1 MNKKFLKTIACAAAA
16 AMLAGTLGGCGQDGG
31 TAPAGGTG
39 TDDTGASTASGDK
52 KVVGVILNHT
62 QDVFMKNMERGV
74 KEAAEQHPELD
85 VKIVESGQ
93 DPTKQLSQVEQFIS
107 EGVDIIV
114 LNPTNQEASAT
125 AIDSAVQADV
135 PIMTF
140 NTMSTEEAQAKCVT
154 YVGSDAVESGR
165 IQARYV
171 ADEVLKGKGK
181 VAYMDAL
188 IGHQAQID
196 RKAGWDEV
204 MANYPEIE
212 IVLEGAADFV
222 TDKGMELT
230 ENWLQSGTA
239 FDIIVCQGA
248 DMAYGACLALQD
260 AGKLG
265 EIPVSSIDITN
276 ETAELLKTGEICN
289 LVFQDAIGQ
298 GEGAVE
304 TAAKILAGEKV
315 ESYIDIP
322 YELVT
327 KDNVGDYDGRY

>member
-1 MNKKFLKTIACAAAA
+1 MNKKFLKTVACAAAA
-16 AMLAGTLGGCGQDGG
+16 AMLTGMLGGCGQGDAAG
-31 TAPAGGTG
+31 TAPENGGA
-39 TDDTGASTASGDK
+39 GASAPAGDK

-74 KEAAEQHPELD
+74 KEAAEQHPELE
-85 VKIVESGQ
+85 VKLVESGQ
-93 DPTKQLSQVEQFIS
+93 DPTKQLSQVEQFVS

-125 AIDSAVQADV
+125 AIDAAVEAGI

-140 NTMSTEEAQAKCVT
+140 NTMSTEAAQAKCVT

-171 ADEVLKGKGK
+171 ADEVLKGEGK

-196 RKAGWDEV
+196 RKAGWDEI
-204 MANYPEIE
+204 MKDYPGIE
-212 IVLEGAADFV
+212 VVLEGAADFV

-230 ENWLQSGTA
+230 ENWLQSGTE
-239 FDIIVCQGA
+239 FDIIVSQGA
-248 DMAYGACLALQD
+248 DMAYGARLALQD

-265 EIPVSSIDITN
+265 EIKVSSIDITN
-276 ETAELLKTGEICN
+276 ETAELLKTGDIAN

-298 GEGAVE
+298 GAGAVD
-304 TAAKILAGEKV
+304 TAAKILAGEQV

-327 KDNVGDYDGRY
+327 ADNVSEYDGRY